1 MVLQFSSWGSK
12 SETDILKPILS
23 DFEKENPD
31 IKIDFMHIPQNYFQ
45 KIHLLLASNTAPDV
59 IFINNLYLPLYA
71 NHLEKLEIP
80 EKFYPQALN
89 ALSWDGNLYAI
100 PRDISNL
107 VIYYNKNMFDKK
119 DIKYPS
125 QDWRNGWDCAIF
137 FGSFIPAL
145 LWGVAVTN
153 LLQGLPIN
161 AQMHYLGH
169 FSDLLSPYTVV
180 GGLTFVFVF
189 IFHGAAFLS
198 LKLGD
203 EGMLL
208 ELRRSSIK
216 FGLIAAVLYV
226 LMIGMTLTSTDVLA
240 TKGFG
245 GVSLFAS
252 GALCFLIAIKSMYD
266 GRAFSS
272 FVFTTMAIASTV
284 VQFFIALFPRLMVSS
299 LNPEWSLTIYNA
311 ASTPHTLMIM
321 TGAAVVMV
329 PVVLIYQAWTYRLF
343 RERITRAD
351 LKH

>member
-1 MVLQFSSWGSK
+1 MDLNSLWFLLIMVLFTGFF
-12 SETDILKPILS
+12 ILEGFDYGVGMLLCGR
-23 DFEKENPD
+23 N
-31 IKIDFMHIPQNYFQ
+31 NYERSML
-45 KIHLLLASNTAPDV
+45 IRAIGPV
-59 IFINNLYLPLYA
+59 
-71 NHLEKLEIP
+71 
-80 EKFYPQALN
+80 
-89 ALSWDGNLYAI
+89 WDGNEVWMITAGGAMFAAFPHVYAT
-100 PRDISNL
+100 
-107 VIYYNKNMFDKK
+107 MFSTFY
-119 DIKYPS
+119 IALFLMLLGLIFRGVAFELRGKYPS
-125 QDWRNGWDCAIF
+125 QDWRNGWDGAIF

-161 AQMHYLGH
+161 AQMHYIGR
-169 FSDLLSPYTVV
+169 FSDLLSPYTLL

-208 ELRRSSIK
+208 ELRRSSVK

-226 LMIGMTLTSTDVLA
+226 MMIGMTLTSTDVLA
-240 TKGFG
+240 MKGYG
-245 GVSLFAS
+245 GISLFAC
-252 GALCFLIAIKSMYD
+252 GALCFLIAIKAMYD

-272 FVFTTMAIASTV
+272 FVFTTMAIALTV
-284 VQFFIALFPRLMVSS
+284 VQFFVALFPRLMVSS